1 MTTDDLDPRRP
12 EVQFLDREMER
23 CSRSFASA
31 RVARD
36 TEGMELVRARFLDL
50 EVQVRE
56 AEENY

>member
-1 MTTDDLDPRRP
+1 MTNTDPRR
-12 EVQFLDREMER
+12 EAVRHVDQQIEL
-23 CSRSFASA
+23 CSRSYASA

-56 AEENY
+56 AEADY